1 MFHLSS
7 PIRARGFNLDLK
19 IIMRELKEII
29 LHCTATKEGQDY
41 SVEQVRR
48 WHLDRGFNDIGYHFL
63 IRLDGTVEAG
73 RPLETVGAHCKGH
86 NANSIGIAYVGGVGK
101 NGSPKDTRT
110 LPQREAMRRLVYDLK
125 QHFEGIE
132 VHCHNEY
139 STKACPC
146 FSVSEL

>member
-1 MFHLSS
+1 
-7 PIRARGFNLDLK
+7 
-19 IIMRELKEII
+19 MRELKEII
-29 LHCTATKEGQDY
+29 LHCTATKEGHDY
-41 SVEQVRR
+41 SVEQVRK

-86 NANSIGIAYVGGVGK
+86 NANSIGIAYVGGLDK
-101 NGSPKDTRT
+101 NGRPKDTRT
-110 LPQREAMRRLVYDLK
+110 LPQKEAMRRLVHDLK
-125 QHFEGIE
+125 QYFPRLE

-139 STKACPC
+139 STKSCPC

>member
-1 MFHLSS
+1 M
-7 PIRARGFNLDLK
+7 RARGFNFILK

-41 SVEQVRR
+41 SVEQVRK

-86 NANSIGIAYVGGVGK
+86 NANSIGIAYVGGLDK
-101 NGSPKDTRT
+101 NGRPKDTRT
-110 LPQREAMRRLVYDLK
+110 LPQKEAMRRLVDDLK
-125 QHFEGIE
+125 QYFPRLE

-146 FSVSEL
+146 FSVLEL

>member
-7 PIRARGFNLDLK
+7 SMRAGGFNLILDK
-19 IIMRELKEII
+19 IMRELKEII
-29 LHCTATKEGQDY
+29 LHCTATKEGHDY
-41 SVEQVRR
+41 SVEQVRK

-86 NANSIGIAYVGGVGK
+86 NANSIGIAYVGGLDK
-101 NGSPKDTRT
+101 NGRPKDTRT
-110 LPQREAMRRLVYDLK
+110 LPQKEAMRRLVHDLK
-125 QHFEGIE
+125 QCFPRLE

-139 STKACPC
+139 STKSCPC

>member
-1 MFHLSS
+1 
-7 PIRARGFNLDLK
+7 
-19 IIMRELKEII
+19 MRELKEII

-41 SVEQVRR
+41 SAEQVRK

-139 STKACPC
+139 STKSCPC

>member
-1 MFHLSS
+1 
-7 PIRARGFNLDLK
+7 
-19 IIMRELKEII
+19 MRELKEII
-29 LHCTATKEGQDY
+29 LHCTATNEGHDY
-41 SVEQVRR
+41 SVEQVRK

-86 NANSIGIAYVGGVGK
+86 NANSIGIAYVGGLDK
-101 NGSPKDTRT
+101 NGRPKDTRT
-110 LPQREAMRRLVYDLK
+110 LPQKEAMRRLVHDLK
-125 QHFEGIE
+125 QYFPRLE

>member
-1 MFHLSS
+1 
-7 PIRARGFNLDLK
+7 
-19 IIMRELKEII
+19 MRELKEII

-41 SVEQVRR
+41 SVEQVRK

-73 RPLETVGAHCKGH
+73 RPLETVGAHCTGH
-86 NANSIGIAYVGGVGK
+86 NANSIGIAYVGGLDK
-101 NGSPKDTRT
+101 NGRPKDTRT

-125 QHFEGIE
+125 QYFPRLE
-132 VHCHNEY
+132 VHGHNEY

-146 FSVSEL
+146 FPVSEL

>member
-1 MFHLSS
+1 
-7 PIRARGFNLDLK
+7 
-19 IIMRELKEII
+19 MRELKEII

-41 SVEQVRR
+41 PVEQVRK

-73 RPLETVGAHCKGH
+73 RPLETVGAHCQGH
-86 NANSIGIAYVGGVGK
+86 NANSIGIAYVGGLDK
-101 NGSPKDTRT
+101 NGRPKDTRT
-110 LPQREAMRRLVYDLK
+110 LPQKEAMRRLVYDLK
-125 QHFEGIE
+125 QYFPRLE

-146 FSVSEL
+146 FSVLEL

>member
-7 PIRARGFNLDLK
+7 SMRARGFNFITK

-41 SVEQVRR
+41 SVEQVRK
-48 WHLDRGFNDIGYHFL
+48 WHLDRGFNDIGYHYL
-63 IRLDGTVEAG
+63 IRLDGAVEGG

-86 NANSIGIAYVGGVGK
+86 NANSIGIAYVGGLDK
-101 NGSPKDTRT
+101 NGRPKDTRT
-110 LPQREAMRRLVYDLK
+110 LPQKESMRRLVDLLK
-125 QHFEGIE
+125 QYFPRIE

-146 FSVSEL
+146 FSVPEL

>member
-7 PIRARGFNLDLK
+7 SMGARGFNFITK

-41 SVEQVRR
+41 SVEQVRK
-48 WHLDRGFNDIGYHFL
+48 WHLDRGFNDIGYHFV

-86 NANSIGIAYVGGVGK
+86 NANSIGIAYVGGLDK
-101 NGSPKDTRT
+101 NGRPKDTRT
-110 LPQREAMRRLVYDLK
+110 LPQKESMRRLVDLLK
-125 QHFEGIE
+125 RYFPRIE

-139 STKACPC
+139 TNKACPC

>member
-1 MFHLSS
+1 
-7 PIRARGFNLDLK
+7 
-19 IIMRELKEII
+19 MRELKEII

-41 SVEQVRR
+41 SVEQVRK

-86 NANSIGIAYVGGVGK
+86 NANSIGIAYVGGLDK
-101 NGSPKDTRT
+101 NGRPKDTRT
-110 LPQREAMRRLVYDLK
+110 LPQKEAMRRLVYDLK
-125 QHFEGIE
+125 QYFPRLE
-132 VHCHNEY
+132 VHGHNEY

>member
-1 MFHLSS
+1 M
-7 PIRARGFNLDLK
+7 RARGFNLDLK

-29 LHCTATKEGQDY
+29 LHCTATKEGHDY
-41 SVEQVRR
+41 SVEQVRK

-86 NANSIGIAYVGGVGK
+86 NANSIGIAYVGGLDK
-101 NGSPKDTRT
+101 NGRPKDTRT
-110 LPQREAMRRLVYDLK
+110 LPQKEAMRRLVHDLK
-125 QHFEGIE
+125 QYFPRLE

-146 FSVSEL
+146 FSVLEL

>member
-1 MFHLSS
+1 M
-7 PIRARGFNLDLK
+7 RAGGFNLDLK

-29 LHCTATKEGQDY
+29 LHCTATKEGIDY
-41 SVEQVRR
+41 SVEQVRK

-86 NANSIGIAYVGGVGK
+86 NANSIGIAYVGGLDK
-101 NGSPKDTRT
+101 NGRPKDTRT
-110 LPQREAMRRLVYDLK
+110 LPQKEAMRRLVHDLK
-125 QHFEGIE
+125 QYFPRLE

>member
-1 MFHLSS
+1 M
-7 PIRARGFNLDLK
+7 RARGFNLDLK

-41 SVEQVRR
+41 SVEQVRK

-86 NANSIGIAYVGGVGK
+86 NANSIGIAYVGGLDK
-101 NGSPKDTRT
+101 NGRPKDTRT
-110 LPQREAMRRLVYDLK
+110 LPQKEAMRRLVYDLK
-125 QHFEGIE
+125 QYFPRLV

-146 FSVSEL
+146 FSVLEL

>member
-1 MFHLSS
+1 
-7 PIRARGFNLDLK
+7 
-19 IIMRELKEII
+19 MRELKEII

>member
-1 MFHLSS
+1 
-7 PIRARGFNLDLK
+7 
-19 IIMRELKEII
+19 MRELKEII

-86 NANSIGIAYVGGVGK
+86 NANSIGIAYVGGLDK
-101 NGSPKDTRT
+101 NGRPKDTRT
-110 LPQREAMRRLVYDLK
+110 LPQKEAMRRLVYDLK
-125 QHFEGIE
+125 QYFPRLE
-132 VHCHNEY
+132 VHAHNEY
-139 STKACPC
+139 STKSCPC

>member
-1 MFHLSS
+1 MFTLC
-7 PIRARGFNLDLK
+7 PPCRARGFNLILDK
-19 IIMRELKEII
+19 IMRELKEII

-86 NANSIGIAYVGGVGK
+86 NANSIGIAYVGGLDK
-101 NGSPKDTRT
+101 NGRPKDTRT
-110 LPQREAMRRLVYDLK
+110 LPQKESMRRLVYDLK
-125 QHFEGIE
+125 QYFPRLV

-139 STKACPC
+139 STKSCPC

>member
-1 MFHLSS
+1 
-7 PIRARGFNLDLK
+7 
-19 IIMRELKEII
+19 MRELKEII
-29 LHCTATKEGQDY
+29 LHCTATKEGHDY
-41 SVEQVRR
+41 SVEQVRK

-86 NANSIGIAYVGGVGK
+86 NANSIGIAYVGGLDK
-101 NGSPKDTRT
+101 NGRPKDTRT
-110 LPQREAMRRLVYDLK
+110 LPQKEAMRRLVHDLK
-125 QHFEGIE
+125 QCFPRLE

>member
-1 MFHLSS
+1 
-7 PIRARGFNLDLK
+7 
-19 IIMRELKEII
+19 MRELKEII

-41 SVEQVRR
+41 SVEQVRK

-86 NANSIGIAYVGGVGK
+86 NANSIGIAYVGGLDK
-101 NGSPKDTRT
+101 NGRPKDTRT
-110 LPQREAMRRLVYDLK
+110 LPQKESMRRLVHDLK
-125 QHFEGIE
+125 QCFPRLE

>member
-7 PIRARGFNLDLK
+7 SMRARGFNLYLK

-29 LHCTATKEGQDY
+29 LHCTATKEGHDY
-41 SVEQVRR
+41 SVEQVRK

-86 NANSIGIAYVGGVGK
+86 NANSIGIAYVGGLDK
-101 NGSPKDTRT
+101 NGRPKDTRT
-110 LPQREAMRRLVYDLK
+110 LPQKEAMRRLVHDLK
-125 QHFEGIE
+125 QYFPRLE

-146 FSVSEL
+146 FSVLEL

>member
-1 MFHLSS
+1 M
-7 PIRARGFNLDLK
+7 RARGFNFILK

-41 SVEQVRR
+41 SVEQVRK

-86 NANSIGIAYVGGVGK
+86 NANSIGIAYVGGLDK
-101 NGSPKDTRT
+101 NGRPKDTRT
-110 LPQREAMRRLVYDLK
+110 LPQKEAMRRLVDDLK
-125 QHFEGIE
+125 QYFPRLE

>member
-1 MFHLSS
+1 M
-7 PIRARGFNLDLK
+7 RARGLILDLK
-19 IIMRELKEII
+19 ITMRELKEII

-41 SVEQVRR
+41 SAEQVRK

-86 NANSIGIAYVGGVGK
+86 NANSIGIAYVGGLDK
-101 NGSPKDTRT
+101 NGRPKDTRT
-110 LPQREAMRRLVYDLK
+110 LPQKEAMRRLVDDLK
-125 QHFEGIE
+125 QYFPRLE

-139 STKACPC
+139 STKSCPC
-146 FSVSEL
+146 FSVLEL

>member
-1 MFHLSS
+1 MFRPLLSMEGK
-7 PIRARGFNLDLK
+7 GFNNILK

-86 NANSIGIAYVGGVGK
+86 NANSIGIAYVGGLDK
-101 NGSPKDTRT
+101 NGRPKDTRT
-110 LPQREAMRRLVYDLK
+110 LPQKESMRRLVYDLK
-125 QHFEGIE
+125 QYFPRLV

-139 STKACPC
+139 STKSCPC

>member
-1 MFHLSS
+1 
-7 PIRARGFNLDLK
+7 
-19 IIMRELKEII
+19 MRELKEII

-41 SVEQVRR
+41 SVEQVRK

-86 NANSIGIAYVGGVGK
+86 NANSIGIAYVGGLDK
-101 NGSPKDTRT
+101 NGRPKDTRT
-110 LPQREAMRRLVYDLK
+110 LPQKEAMRRLVHDLK
-125 QHFEGIE
+125 QYFPRLE
-132 VHCHNEY
+132 VHGHNEY
-139 STKACPC
+139 STKSCPC

>member
-7 PIRARGFNLDLK
+7 SMRAGGFNLILDK
-19 IIMRELKEII
+19 IMRELKEII
-29 LHCTATKEGQDY
+29 LHCTATKEGHDY
-41 SVEQVRR
+41 SVEQVRK
-48 WHLDRGFNDIGYHFL
+48 WHLDRGFNDIGYHFI

-86 NANSIGIAYVGGVGK
+86 NANSIGIAYVGGLDK
-101 NGSPKDTRT
+101 NGRPKDTRT
-110 LPQREAMRRLVYDLK
+110 LPQKEAMRRLVHDLK
-125 QHFEGIE
+125 QCFPRLE

-139 STKACPC
+139 STKSCPC

>member
-1 MFHLSS
+1 MFTLCS
-7 PIRARGFNLDLK
+7 PWRARGFNFITK

-41 SVEQVRR
+41 SVEQVRK

-110 LPQREAMRRLVYDLK
+110 LPQREAMRRLVDDLK
-125 QHFEGIE
+125 QYFPRLE

-139 STKACPC
+139 STKSCPC
-146 FSVSEL
+146 FSVLEL

>member
-1 MFHLSS
+1 
-7 PIRARGFNLDLK
+7 
-19 IIMRELKEII
+19 MRELKEII
-29 LHCTATKEGQDY
+29 LHCTATREGQDY

-63 IRLDGTVEAG
+63 IRMDGTVEAG

-110 LPQREAMRRLVYDLK
+110 LPQKEAMRRLVYDLK
-125 QHFEGIE
+125 QHFPRLE

-139 STKACPC
+139 STKSCPC

>member
-1 MFHLSS
+1 
-7 PIRARGFNLDLK
+7 
-19 IIMRELKEII
+19 MRELKEII
-29 LHCTATKEGQDY
+29 LHCTATKEGIDY
-41 SVEQVRR
+41 SVEQVRK

-86 NANSIGIAYVGGVGK
+86 NANSIGIAYVGGLDK
-101 NGSPKDTRT
+101 NGRPKDTRT
-110 LPQREAMRRLVYDLK
+110 LPQKEAMRRLVYDLK
-125 QHFEGIE
+125 QYFPRLE
-132 VHCHNEY
+132 VHSHNEY